1 MNNPEVNAQIMSKVP
16 LGRWGDPRDIGALAR
31 FLCSE
36 HASYI
41 TGTDIL
47 IDGGWTA
54 Q

>member
-1 MNNPEVNAQIMSKVP
+1 MNDPELNAHFLSKVP
-16 LGRWGDPRDIGALAR
+16 LGRWGSPQDIGRLAR

-36 HASYI
+36 DANYI